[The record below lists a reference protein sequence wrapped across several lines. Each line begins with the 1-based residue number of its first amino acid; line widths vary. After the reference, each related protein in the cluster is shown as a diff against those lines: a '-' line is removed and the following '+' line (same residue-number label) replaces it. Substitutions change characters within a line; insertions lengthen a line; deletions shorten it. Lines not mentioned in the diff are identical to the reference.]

1 MICFSP
7 RVCVFVLLIAISHAS
22 SQSSNRHVISWQPSP
37 LIKETAMPNA
47 SVSKNFVVELHVSGL
62 KVVLEETKLTDVQA
76 LFGGTIGQRG
86 DAAES
91 LEWLCYQVSDG
102 GSSSVLWLM
111 SAEVDGGA
119 VGGFQ
124 WIEVSESQ
132 QIDKRCQKLPAGG
145 VRLPRNLRLGMKASL
160 IVQEFGKPTRQ
171 DGNRLEYVH
180 EEQLRI
186 RNEPYTEINTLHL
199 LLRDKIVRGVEVWMS
214 TTS

>member
-1 MICFSP
+1 MILSSP
-7 RVCVFVLLIAISHAS
+7 RVFVCVLLIAISPAS
-22 SQSSNRHVISWQPSP
+22 SQSSNRHVISWEPSP
-37 LIKETAMPNA
+37 LIKEMAMPNA
-47 SVSKNFVVELHVSGL
+47 SVSKNLMVELHVSGL

-102 GSSSVLWLM
+102 GNSSVLWLM
-111 SAEVDGGA
+111 SGEIDGGA
-119 VGGFQ
+119 VGGFE

-145 VRLPRNLRLGMKASL
+145 VRLPRNLRLRMKASL
-160 IVQEFGKPTRQ
+160 IVQEFGKPTRG

-180 EEQLRI
+180 KEQLRI
-186 RNEPYTEINTLHL
+186 RNEPYTKINTLHVL
-199 LLRDKIVRGVEVWMS
+199 LHDKIVLGVEVWMS